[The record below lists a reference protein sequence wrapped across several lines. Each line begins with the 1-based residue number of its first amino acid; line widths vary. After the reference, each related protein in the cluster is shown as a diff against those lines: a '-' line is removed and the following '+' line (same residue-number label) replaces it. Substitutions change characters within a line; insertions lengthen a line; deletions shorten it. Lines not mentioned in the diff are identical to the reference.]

1 MLGFR
6 DVTAVTGR
14 HFLNGE
20 NDIFALARWQQLTV
34 HRPHASH
41 VSCSCANRARFI
53 VTATSNEIL
62 RFIGNWRV
70 RPGLRLAFI
79 RFLDPFMYRP
89 TSPSRYR
96 IVE

>member
-1 MLGFR
+1 MRLTSA
-6 DVTAVTGR
+6 TA
-14 HFLNGE
+14 
-20 NDIFALARWQQLTV
+20 
-34 HRPHASH
+34 
-41 VSCSCANRARFI
+41 ANRARFI